1 MKLTKQ
7 TLKQL
12 INEVLKEELQPYEG
26 ADPRSLFGEI
36 TRDYDFDVIS
46 DDGESGYAETPRKE
60 YVIKYF
66 NYPVFKQF
74 ELFHNGDEVVIMTTN
89 DSGKQQ
95 SQKLKR
101 ILKHIESHKKQM
113 NEEIIPNEQMT
124 ARGLFREIVRDYAF
138 FATSDDGQ
146 SGYAETPKKELVIKY
161 SSYEEFEEF
170 ELFKN
175 GDEVAIF
182 TSTDSG
188 KQKEYQLKKIL
199 KYIKPHKKQMN
210 ESTNEP
216 SIPFEL
222 VGASPKEIASYIQK
236 NYTMNVEQD
245 NSDDY
250 LVLVSPTN
258 DRRLVAVD
266 KFLYL
271 VHRKKQGGVSGKV
284 LVDLTK
290 NSNEVIEKRINKILD
305 LLEPYKK

>member
-36 TRDYDFDVIS
+36 IRDYDFDVIS
-46 DDGESGYAETPRKE
+46 DDGESGYAETPQKE

-74 ELFHNGDEVVIMTTN
+74 ELFHNGDEVVIMTAN

-101 ILKHIESHKKQM
+101 ILKHIE
-113 NEEIIPNEQMT
+113 
-124 ARGLFREIVRDYAF
+124 
-138 FATSDDGQ
+138 
-146 SGYAETPKKELVIKY
+146 
-161 SSYEEFEEF
+161 
-170 ELFKN
+170 
-175 GDEVAIF
+175 
-182 TSTDSG
+182 
-188 KQKEYQLKKIL
+188 
-199 KYIKPHKKQMN
+199 PHKKQMN

-236 NYTMNVEQD
+236 NYTMNTEQD

-266 KFLYL
+266 KYLYL
-271 VHRKKQGGVSGKV
+271 VHRKKQGGVSSKV